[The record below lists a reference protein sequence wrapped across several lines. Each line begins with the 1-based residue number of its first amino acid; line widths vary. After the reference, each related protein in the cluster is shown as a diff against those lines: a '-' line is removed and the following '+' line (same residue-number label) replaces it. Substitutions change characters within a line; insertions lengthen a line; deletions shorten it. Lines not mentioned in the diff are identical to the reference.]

1 MIILIKDPYDIRMLS
16 IVSTY
21 QLSWRWW
28 TAWGLTC
35 YGATLSKILTRLM
48 QLNILS
54 IILYGIATAFVKGS
68 ILALYHVIFPLT
80 GFRIYVWVLGIIN
93 VLGTIAI
100 ILVTMLQC
108 QPLET
113 LWNPTIQGGHC
124 IDFSNFSLFNVAYN
138 FVLDILILLA
148 PMPLVKNLN
157 LSRRK
162 KILLGLNFA
171 LGGG

>member
-1 MIILIKDPYDIRMLS
+1 
-16 IVSTY
+16 
-21 QLSWRWW
+21 
-28 TAWGLTC
+28 
-35 YGATLSKILTRLM
+35 M
-48 QLNILS
+48 QLNILNV
-54 IILYGIATAFVKGS
+54 ILYGIATAFVKGS
-68 ILALYHVIFPLT
+68 ILALYHAIFPLT

-93 VLGTIAI
+93 VLGAI
-100 ILVTMLQC
+100 VIVLVTVLQC
-108 QPLET
+108 QPLEK
-113 LWNPTIQGGHC
+113 LWNPMVQGGYC

-148 PMPLVKNLN
+148 PLPLVKNLN